1 MIIENQH
8 IELKR
13 DLTDEVD
20 LEKEVIAF
28 LNTREGGKIY
38 IGIDNTGSVIGVED
52 SDKLMLKIKDRIKNN
67 IAPLAM
73 GLFDVIEEE
82 YQNKKVVKIIVA
94 SGNEKPSYK
103 NKYGMTPKGAYIRVG
118 TSAEPMHQNQI
129 EKLFSSRTRNSIGK
143 IKSPRQKLSFEQLR
157 IYYEERKKLLNKQF
171 KKNLELLTDNE

>member
-52 SDKLMLKIKDRIKNN
+52 SDKLILKIKDRIKNN

-82 YQNKKVVKIIVA
+82 YQNKKVIKIIVA
-94 SGNEKPSYK
+94 GGNEKP
-103 NKYGMTPKGAYIRVG
+103 
-118 TSAEPMHQNQI
+118 
-129 EKLFSSRTRNSIGK
+129 
-143 IKSPRQKLSFEQLR
+143 
-157 IYYEERKKLLNKQF
+157 YY
-171 KKNLELLTDNE
+171 KKNMGRLQKALTFEWAQLQNKCIRIRLKNYFHLAQEIQLVK

>member
-82 YQNKKVVKIIVA
+82 YQNKKVIKIIVA
-94 SGNEKPSYK
+94 GGNEKP
-103 NKYGMTPKGAYIRVG
+103 
-118 TSAEPMHQNQI
+118 
-129 EKLFSSRTRNSIGK
+129 
-143 IKSPRQKLSFEQLR
+143 
-157 IYYEERKKLLNKQF
+157 YY
-171 KKNLELLTDNE
+171 KKNMG